1 MEKRLEFFMTSGI
14 AADMD
19 RDISFASEIAD
30 LINRYINGDWGE
42 LCEEDKE
49 LNRIAIKEGGRV
61 LAAYQT
67 SGGKV
72 YIITDDAKAESLVT
86 TVLYA
91 SEY

>member
-1 MEKRLEFFMTSGI
+1 MEKRLEFFMTSGV

-30 LINRYINGDWGE
+30 LINRYMNGDWGD
-42 LCEEDKE
+42 LCEDDKE
-49 LNRIAIKEGGRV
+49 LNRIAIKGGGRV

-67 SGGKV
+67 TGGKV
-72 YIITDDAKAESLVT
+72 YIITDDTKAEPLVT

>member
-1 MEKRLEFFMTSGI
+1 MEKRLEFFMTSGV

-30 LINRYINGDWGE
+30 LINRYMNGDWGD
-42 LCEEDKE
+42 LCEDDKE

-67 SGGKV
+67 TGRKV
-72 YIITDDAKAESLVT
+72 YIITDDTKAESLVT